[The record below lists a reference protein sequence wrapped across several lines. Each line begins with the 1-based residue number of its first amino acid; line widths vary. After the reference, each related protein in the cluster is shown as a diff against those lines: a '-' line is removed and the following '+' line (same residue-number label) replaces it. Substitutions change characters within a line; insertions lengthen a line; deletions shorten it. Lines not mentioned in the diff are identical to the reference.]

1 MKKYLIVAAIC
12 GFSTIAFSQHS
23 VVLKTGEKIEGVV
36 MELMDDELT
45 IYVQREPKKIA
56 LRDISSIFF
65 DEYVPYDG
73 SLKDETPKKK
83 MKSADG
89 GYMVEYQIKDRE
101 MITAPRLSNA
111 TEKRG
116 TVVVEVT
123 VNRSGTVLKVESGIT
138 GSTTSDEYLLTKA
151 EYACKGIKFNEYMKA
166 PLETKGLITI
176 HY

>member
-1 MKKYLIVAAIC
+1 MLLISSSAM
-12 GFSTIAFSQHS
+12 SQHS
-23 VVLKTGEKIEGVV
+23 VVLKTGDKIEGVV
-36 MELMDDELT
+36 MELMNDELT
-45 IYVQREPKKIA
+45 IYVNRQPKKIM

-65 DEYVPYDG
+65 NEYVAYDG
-73 SLKDETPKKK
+73 NLKSDAPIRK

-89 GYMVEYQIKDRE
+89 GYMVEYQIVDRT
-101 MITAPRLSNA
+101 MIQAPRLSNA
-111 TEKRG
+111 TEKQG
-116 TVVVEVT
+116 TVVVEVL
-123 VNRSGTVLKVESGIT
+123 VNRSGTVLKVKSGVT